1 MKTKRILTVSAVL
14 LLIVTCCCF
23 FVGCKSAAEKENA
36 YYDELATTMEK
47 YADTLNTL
55 TEKVFERSWKANFMY
70 SFTYY
75 RQEKDGVI
83 TNNCITR
90 GSAESAGWP
99 SGSSEYVHFMYFEVD
114 YTDMQNYTVKTTTF
128 EDTGR
133 KNFYD
138 NKDKPK
144 NYAKK
149 FKQTGDP
156 LTYQVANGVASGTLA
171 EDINPIHLIE
181 ANVQKQDLMDYGI
194 SASDHFRIYTHFM
207 RFESRQVLNAEG
219 KNVTRAMNTESNGK
233 YWSNYGDDV
242 SYDWNNVYGLNNNRL
257 TVLYSKG
264 KKRINQLEI
273 YNEEVISYYTKKD
286 KVNTQLVL
294 KADVVRYYEA
304 VIEFDYK

>member
-14 LLIVTCCCF
+14 LLIVACCCF

-36 YYDELATTMEK
+36 HYDDVAASLEK
-47 YADTLNTL
+47 HTDTLHTL
-55 TEKVFERSWKANFMY
+55 TDKVFERSWKANFMY

-75 RQEKDGVI
+75 RQEKDGKIV
-83 TNNCITR
+83 NDCIMR
-90 GSAESAGWP
+90 GSADSAGWP
-99 SGSSEYVHFMYFEVD
+99 GGASEYVHFTYFEVD
-114 YTDMQNYTVKTTTF
+114 YTNTDNYTVKTTTF
-128 EDTGR
+128 EDTDR

-149 FKQTGDP
+149 FKQTGEP
-156 LTYQVANGVASGTLA
+156 LTYRVVNGTESGALA
-171 EDINPIHLIE
+171 DGVNPIEIIK
-181 ANVQKQDLMDYGI
+181 ANTKQQNLKENGI

-207 RFESRQVLNAEG
+207 RIESRQVLNAEG
-219 KNVTRAMNTESNGK
+219 KSVTRAMNADSNGA
-233 YWSNYGDDV
+233 YWSNYGDDI
-242 SYDWNNVYGLNNNRL
+242 SYNWDTVYGLNNNRL

-264 KKRINQLEI
+264 KQRINQLEI

-304 VIEFDYK
+304 VIEFDYE